1 MRISCYLEKMK
12 KNPRI
17 GSYIFLVVLLVQ
29 ISHPVPLAADSKAEV
44 PRISATETE
53 KRMHHPDVVIID
65 VRKKKSWWRST
76 TKIHGAVRE
85 DPANISQWIDKYS
98 KTKTLILYCD

>member
-1 MRISCYLEKMK
+1 MK

-17 GSYIFLVVLLVQ
+17 AWYIFLAVLQIQ
-29 ISHPVPLAADSKAEV
+29 ISHPVVLVADSKAEV
-44 PRISATETE
+44 SRISVTETE
-53 KRMHHPDVVIID
+53 KRMHNADVVIID

>member
-1 MRISCYLEKMK
+1 MSYSCYLETMK
-12 KNPRI
+12 KSPRI
-17 GSYIFLVVLLVQ
+17 AWYIVLAVLLIQ
-29 ISHPVPLAADSKAEV
+29 ISHPVVPVADSTAEV
-44 PRISATETE
+44 SRISVTETE

>member
-1 MRISCYLEKMK
+1 MSNSCYLEIMK
-12 KNPRI
+12 TNARF
-17 GSYIFLVVLLVQ
+17 GRYIILVVFLVQ
-29 ISHPVPLAADSKAEV
+29 ISTPIHLMAGSTAEV
-44 PRISATETE
+44 PRISVTDAE
-53 KRMHHPDVVIID
+53 KLMNNPDVIIID

>member
-1 MRISCYLEKMK
+1 MRNSCYLEIMK

-17 GSYIFLVVLLVQ
+17 GWYIFLAVLLIQ
-29 ISHPVPLAADSKAEV
+29 ISHPVALVADSTAEV
-44 PRISATETE
+44 SKISVTETE

-65 VRKKKSWWRST
+65 VRKQKSWWRST